1 MQLAETVTFGAS
13 GLDRAAALRGQP
25 DEIAARL
32 RSGLI
37 LALWRGRVPV
47 DAAGALI
54 WAPIGSALLD
64 HAKPPVFLGLDD
76 GTARFAADISA
87 WAPPAAVPQPA
98 GIFSAEPQPH
108 PALPEAAHQSF
119 RACIQALQHYPDL
132 LQSRTDCLGELIR
145 G

>member
-54 WAPIGSALLD
+54 WAPIGSALLRVSRRTVSQGAVASVARLY
-64 HAKPPVFLGLDD
+64 HPGTRYRLLGH
-76 GTARFAADISA
+76 
-87 WAPPAAVPQPA
+87 
-98 GIFSAEPQPH
+98 FSV
-108 PALPEAAHQSF
+108 
-119 RACIQALQHYPDL
+119 
-132 LQSRTDCLGELIR
+132 
-145 G
+145 